1 MSDSSLADQLLND
14 SGGVG
19 DVAIRPRY
27 VGDVAIRPRYVGAPV
42 AQVPG
47 AAGGQQAVEFS
58 PENYIAGDVTWFG
71 IGENIVPASSPGT
84 TFKIKPERPMTP
96 QSFRSPSTVQ
106 RLYLKAISIAGTNI
120 FASEDGVPIEFFSE
134 VSTAPQILF
143 PTINPSTGVALTVS
157 NPALVDKIFSGAFY
171 GTAMR
176 S

>member
-1 MSDSSLADQLLND
+1 MSLADQLLAD

-19 DVAIRPRY
+19 DVSINPKY

-42 AQVPG
+42 QQM
-47 AAGGQQAVEFS
+47 QQAGQPGNPVEYS

-71 IGENIVPASSPGT
+71 IGENVVPAGSIGSV
-84 TFKIKPERPMTP
+84 FKIKPERPMAP

-157 NPALVDKIFSGAFY
+157 NPGATDKIFAGAFY

>member
-1 MSDSSLADQLLND
+1 MSQANLADQLLQN

-19 DVAIRPRY
+19 DVTVSPKY
-27 VGDVAIRPRYVGAPV
+27 VGDVAVRPRYVGAPV
-42 AQVPG
+42 NAVPQSQPG
-47 AAGGQQAVEFS
+47 TPIDYS
-58 PENYIAGDVTWFG
+58 PEQYVAGDVTWFG
-71 IGENIVPASSPGT
+71 IGENVVPAGSIGS

-157 NPALVDKIFSGAFY
+157 NPAAVDKIFAGAFY
-171 GTAMR
+171 GTALR

>member
-1 MSDSSLADQLLND
+1 MSQANLADQLLQN

-19 DVAIRPRY
+19 DVSINPRF
-27 VGDVAIRPRYVGAPV
+27 VGDVAVRPRYVGAPV
-42 AQVPG
+42 NQVQTQGQPG
-47 AAGGQQAVEFS
+47 TPIDYSAEEYV
-58 PENYIAGDVTWFG
+58 AGDVTWFG
-71 IGENIVPASSPGT
+71 IGENIVPAGSIGS
-84 TFKIKPERPMTP
+84 TFKIKPERPMAP

-157 NPALVDKIFSGAFY
+157 NPAGADKIFAGAFY
-171 GTAMR
+171 GTALR

>member
-1 MSDSSLADQLLND
+1 MNANLADQLLQN

-19 DVAIRPRY
+19 DVAVNPRY
-27 VGDVAIRPRYVGAPV
+27 VGDVAVRPRYVGAPV
-42 AQVPG
+42 NAVQTQGQPG
-47 AAGGQQAVEFS
+47 TPIDYS
-58 PENYIAGDVTWFG
+58 PEQYVAGDVTWFG
-71 IGENIVPASSPGT
+71 IGENVVPAGSPGT

-157 NPALVDKIFSGAFY
+157 NPAASDKIFSGAFY
-171 GTAMR
+171 GTALR

>member
-1 MSDSSLADQLLND
+1 MNLADQLLQN

-19 DVAIRPRY
+19 DVTISPKY
-27 VGDVAIRPRYVGAPV
+27 VGDVSIRPRYVGAPMV
-42 AQVPG
+42 QVPTNG
-47 AAGGQQAVEFS
+47 QTPVEYTQETFLAA
-58 PENYIAGDVTWFG
+58 DVTWFG
-71 IGENIVPASSPGT
+71 IGENVVPAGSPGT
-84 TFKIKPERPMTP
+84 TFKIKPERPMSP

-134 VSTAPQILF
+134 VSTAPQIVY

-157 NPALVDKIFSGAFY
+157 NPGATDKIFAGGFY
-171 GTAMR
+171 GTAGR

>member
-1 MSDSSLADQLLND
+1 MSDSSLADQLLRD

-19 DVAIRPRY
+19 DVSIRPRY

-42 AQVPG
+42 SQVGTQGQPG
-47 AAGGQQAVEFS
+47 QPVEYS
-58 PENYIAGDVTWFG
+58 PEQYIAGDVTWFG
-71 IGENIVPASSPGT
+71 IGENVVPAGSTGT

-157 NPALVDKIFSGAFY
+157 NPSAVDKIFSGAFY